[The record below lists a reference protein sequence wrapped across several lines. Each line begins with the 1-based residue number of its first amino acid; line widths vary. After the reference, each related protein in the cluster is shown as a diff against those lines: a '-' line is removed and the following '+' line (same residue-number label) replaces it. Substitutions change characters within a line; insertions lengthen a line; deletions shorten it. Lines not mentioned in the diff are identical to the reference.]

1 MEALSLKLGSNNYH
15 RILIISILAISAFTH
30 LWNAS
35 GFPDIFFDEGVYMH
49 RTMHVLKGLG
59 PEEGAYYD
67 HPFFG
72 QIFLAGVL
80 GAIGWPHSLNLS
92 NGINS
97 VSTVYLIPRIL
108 MGLLAIADTF
118 LVYKIAGKRYGKNVA
133 LVSAALFSVMPITW
147 IFRRILLDSILLPF
161 LLLSILAALYSKDSK
176 RGTWLVLLSGVC
188 MGLAVFTKVPA
199 FTMIPLV
206 GSLVFFYNRKRLKM
220 LGLWLIPV
228 IMIPLAWPAQSV
240 ESGHLSNWVHDVFY
254 YQTHRTG
261 GSDLYTITKT
271 FAQIDPVLFW
281 LATAAIVFAAIRRD
295 YFIIT
300 WMTPFLIFLYLIG
313 YNQYFYWIPVIP
325 VMCIAAGVLIV
336 KLSEKIPRKQ
346 IASMCGIVS
355 VLGIGIFGMVN
366 LVEIIT
372 TDMTSAQYASMSYI
386 LNDTKY
392 TSNKIIFAGPTYSWV
407 LDDVFHKKNTLV
419 YYYAL
424 TWSTNPN
431 KYVLLSDPHIHFDF
445 SLGKQIAD
453 LYDSTHLVQSF
464 NGSLSKINTSH
475 YPYQNLYYTTEG
487 NHLEIR
493 IK

>member
-1 MEALSLKLGSNNYH
+1 MESLSLRLGSNNYH

-30 LWNAS
+30 IWNAA

-49 RTMHVLKGLG
+49 RAMHVLKGLG

-72 QIFLAGVL
+72 QVFLAGVL

-92 NGINS
+92 NGISS
-97 VSTVYLIPRIL
+97 VSTIYLIPRIL
-108 MGLLAIADTF
+108 MGLLAVADTF
-118 LVYKIAGKRYGKNVA
+118 LVYKIADKRYGKNVA
-133 LVSAALFSVMPITW
+133 LVSTALFSVMPITW

-161 LLLSILAALYSKDSK
+161 LLLSILAALHPKDSK
-176 RGTWLVLLSGVC
+176 RGTWLVLLSGIC
-188 MGLAVFTKVPA
+188 MGLAIFTKVPA
-199 FTMIPLV
+199 FTMMPLV
-206 GSLVFFYNRKRLKM
+206 GSMVFFYNRKRLKM

-228 IMIPLAWPAQSV
+228 IIIPLAWPAQSV
-240 ESGHLSNWVHDVFY
+240 ESGHLSNWIHDVFY

-281 LATAAIVFAAIRRD
+281 LAAAAMVFAAIRRD
-295 YFIIT
+295 YFITT

-325 VMCIAAGVLIV
+325 VMCIAVGVLIV

-346 IASMCGIVS
+346 LVNIGIIVP
-355 VLGIGIFGMVN
+355 VLGIGIFGIVN

-372 TDMTSAQYASMSYI
+372 TDMTSAQYESMSYI

-453 LYDSTHLVQSF
+453 LYNATHVVQSF

-493 IK
+493 VK